1 MARNKNLSQR
11 YGSSG
16 NNQLYESLSK
26 IQSALTMAMRQGK
39 LAGTDVQASASLAV
53 SNPVVRLRGNN
64 TIINLYSPDFGCP
77 IYIYSVDGCTFS
89 STGGNILNDVVMQPD
104 EPAMAQYDRNRDSW
118 FIYSGANG
126 LKTLANVGGGAEVY
140 QSTTWPTANLRTLKG
155 SGATTVTQNA
165 SDITIGSPAATVT
178 ALSNVGTGA
187 EVYKGM
193 SGTTAQIR
201 KLNAGDGISVTQNT
215 DDITIKTALTATQV
229 AYGSGTN
236 TMTSESTFY
245 RTTEGGLNVIKA
257 DNFWTKRSPRVN
269 VKWFGAKGD
278 GSTDDTDAIQAAI
291 DYATTIGATVYFP
304 AGTYII
310 GKTAG
315 TGLTHKA
322 GVSYCGEG
330 GRKSTGAH
338 LLWRPYTA
346 GAVVNVGGVILT
358 TTHIDISMCSI
369 ENLFFGKHAS
379 VSTGKVTGILGGCNT
394 VGEYNTGVVTFR
406 DLSFY
411 LLEYGIRGNGAGYDT
426 ASNTKIGFFDSV
438 FDNIHYASCEYG
450 VHTGGSGNLHIK
462 PFFIQCSKGAL
473 VMDYISA
480 ESTSGENI
488 NGGTFTQNKY
498 DIYFYDGGGGL
509 YETYRQTNFYG
520 TWFEASTSGIIGYDA
535 TIGGT
540 VYIPCLNF
548 QGCVLQTDV
557 NTGSGY
563 LIDGTKITGRLNVNE
578 CTLYKNVAADNDQI
592 IGGTATK
599 LMIRDCMY
607 LGTTGWVAPTYI
619 GTDAG
624 MMLVKNAAP
633 AAGNIAALGV
643 TTLVWDVVG
652 ATPGLYDFDRET
664 CFDGTSTYTAKY
676 GGTYHS
682 SVTVMLDAFP
692 VGETVDLRI
701 SKNGTAVAIFHQ
713 NGTGYDVS
721 ITIDTTV
728 DLAVGDTLIASVYNP
743 DAVAKTQIVGTYGFT
758 NAHYNTFKVNREF

>member
-1 MARNKNLSQR
+1 MARIRNFNQKAGSLGNNLLYETLSRIQGSIGQVSRQGRLAGTEIQASSVVYVNNPVIRVTGTATINTINAQDFGTPIYFYAQDGFSFGTQGGNIANAISLGAGEGALAQFDTSKSQWFILS
-11 YGSSG
+11 GSSG
-16 NNQLYESLSK
+16 
-26 IQSALTMAMRQGK
+26 I
-39 LAGTDVQASASLAV
+39 
-53 SNPVVRLRGNN
+53 SNMV
-64 TIINLYSPDFGCP
+64 
-77 IYIYSVDGCTFS
+77 
-89 STGGNILNDVVMQPD
+89 NI
-104 EPAMAQYDRNRDSW
+104 
-118 FIYSGANG
+118 
-126 LKTLANVGGGAEVY
+126 GGGAEVFKNL
-140 QSTTWPTANLRTLKG
+140 TWPTANLRTLLG
-155 SGATTVTQNA
+155 TGATTVTQNA
-165 SDITIGSPAATVT
+165 NDITISSPVATVT

-201 KLNAGDGISVTQNT
+201 KLNAGDGIGVTQNT

-245 RTTEGGLNVIKA
+245 RTTESGLNVIKA

-304 AGTYII
+304 VGIYII

-330 GRKSTGAH
+330 GKKATGAY

-358 TTHIDISMCSI
+358 TTHIDISLCSI

-394 VGEYNTGVVTFR
+394 VGEYNTGNVTFR

-426 ASNTKIGFFDSV
+426 AGNTKIGFFDSV
-438 FDNIHYASCEYG
+438 FDNIYYASCEYG

-509 YETYRQTNFYG
+509 YETYRQTNFFG

-563 LIDGTKITGRLNVNE
+563 LLDGTKITGRLNVNE

-599 LMIRDCMY
+599 LMIRDCIKF
-607 LGTTGWVAPTYI
+607 GTTGWVAPAYV

-633 AAGNIAALGV
+633 AAGNIAALGI

-743 DAVAKTQIVGTYGFT
+743 DAAAKTQIVGTYGFT